1 MPVSKNRRKSKK
13 AQSRKV
19 NRAKVAGNVGGGGVY
34 DTFDYPPPEA
44 PQGAIPGSRPPETS
58 IGGNR
63 RYQVTSPDGP
73 ALSEL
78 EQIDAIIERSV
89 TFEMTEP
96 HHDNIG
102 LREIDLDGEMGGGGH
117 LCANGRND
125 KGGPSHCHR
134 RPSQV
139 ADRAG
144 VDRLLGL
151 RPQRVQGRVR
161 RQPVAGERS
170 QMGRV
175 SSQRTGLF
183 VPSGARSPRD
193 PARMRAVRNGVA
205 TGGGPLSLPG
215 RKQHPDNVR
224 RVLVEGSPPGRGPDA
239 GCERRCLMGLCH
251 PWIAVL
257 ISTLAPTSETESDRI
272 QSWRNLG

>member
-1 MPVSKNRRKSKK
+1 MPVSKNKRKSKK

-19 NRAKVAGNVGGGGVY
+19 NRAKVAGNFGGSGVY

-44 PQGAIPGSRPPETS
+44 PQGAIPGIRPPETS

-63 RYQVTSPDGP
+63 RYQVTSPDYP

-102 LREIDLDGEMGGGGH
+102 LREIDLDGEMGGEDISAPMVATIKVDP
-117 LCANGRND
+117 LI
-125 KGGPSHCHR
+125 SHR

-183 VPSGARSPRD
+183 VPSGGRSLRD

-205 TGGGPLSLPG
+205 TGGAPLSLPG

-239 GCERRCLMGLCH
+239 GCERRRLMGLCH

-257 ISTLAPTSETESDRI
+257 ISTSAPTSETESDRI